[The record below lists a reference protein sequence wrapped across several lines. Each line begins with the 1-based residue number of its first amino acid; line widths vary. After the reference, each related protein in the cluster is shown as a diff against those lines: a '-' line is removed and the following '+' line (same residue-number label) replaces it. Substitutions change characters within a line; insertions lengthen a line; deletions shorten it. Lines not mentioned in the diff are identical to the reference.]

1 MNRSQVKSKDKE
13 VLRETAWKRQ
23 TERVFGIDFGTTNT
37 RIAYYDGERVLA
49 VTDRSGGTLST
60 QIPSAVA
67 YKNGKPVAYGNAAIK
82 AGELKDVCV
91 KTSLKW
97 LMDSEHPIDVGEQ
110 CLDPVDIAAD
120 FFKYLK
126 EVVKNAQLEEKELKR
141 VALTVPVNYT
151 YRARKNLCRA
161 VEKAG
166 IEIIAI
172 YHEPIAALYCDL
184 ELRRTPGLAAVFD
197 WGGGTLDVAIVHL
210 ENEWA
215 QVMSLD
221 GLRLGGDDFDR
232 TIINKAVA
240 DFYQKNIDL
249 PIEPEDLINHPL
261 QGYSLRRLAE
271 QAKIN
276 ISKTDKA
283 LFSQMNLVEKKSL
296 MYSFNRRDFEQWISF
311 DIDRAVGSVKRAI
324 KSAQIP
330 EARLNHILMSG
341 GTSNIPAVQ
350 LRIKQ
355 EFGADRTMTALANG
369 FSGKQQ
375 YDIANATAMGAAQL
389 ALNGAHPVF
398 ARDYGIRLADVSRNE
413 DLFYPIYRKGEQIR
427 FGQTHS
433 QSFYI
438 SNSKSGVAQLL
449 ICDRLDEE
457 LNEAGTLLKVL
468 TVPIEKN
475 ENHLD
480 LSFSMDKDLAL
491 KVSATGVLAKS
502 KPSES
507 SCVITNVNIGFRIP
521 GREKVSF
528 KDVIESTC

>member
-1 MNRSQVKSKDKE
+1 MNKSQIKSNAMGVQRKTAVKR
-13 VLRETAWKRQ
+13 VN
-23 TERVFGIDFGTTNT
+23 ERVFGIDFGTTNT
-37 RIAYYDGERVLA
+37 RIAYYDGERVIA
-49 VTDRSGGTLST
+49 VTARSGGTTST

-67 YKNGKPVAYGNAAIK
+67 YKNGRPVAYGNEALK
-82 AGELKDVCV
+82 AGELKDVYV

-97 LMDSEHPIDVGEQ
+97 LMDNEHPIDVGEH
-110 CLDPVDIAAD
+110 LIDPVDIAAD
-120 FFKYLK
+120 FFRYLK
-126 EVVKNAQLEEKELKR
+126 EVVKEAQLEEKELLR
-141 VALTVPVNYT
+141 AALTVPVNYT
-151 YRARKNLCRA
+151 YRARRNLCRA

-184 ELRRTPGLAAVFD
+184 ELRKTPGLAAVFD
-197 WGGGTLDVAIVHL
+197 WGGGTLDVALVHL

-215 QVMSLD
+215 QVLSLD

-232 TIINKAVA
+232 TIVNMAVA
-240 DFYQKNIDL
+240 DFYRKNNDL

-276 ISKTDKA
+276 VSKSEKA
-283 LFSQMNLVEKKSL
+283 LLTQMNLVEKKSL

-311 DIDRAVGSVKRAI
+311 ELDRAVSSLKRAI
-324 KSAQIP
+324 KSAKVP

-341 GTSNIPAVQ
+341 GTSNIPSVQ

-369 FSGKQQ
+369 FGGKR

-413 DLFYPIYRKGEQIR
+413 DLFYPIFRKGERIK
-427 FGQTHS
+427 FGQKHT

-438 SNSKSGVAQLL
+438 SNSRSGVAQLL

-468 TVPIEKN
+468 TVPIDRK

-480 LSFSMDKDLAL
+480 LSFSLDKDLAL
-491 KVSATGVLAKS
+491 KIVATGVLAKS
-502 KPSES
+502 KQRES
-507 SCVITNVNIGFRIP
+507 SCVITNINIGFKIP
-521 GREKVSF
+521 GREKVSLQDAV
-528 KDVIESTC
+528 KSTY

>member
-1 MNRSQVKSKDKE
+1 MNRLQVKSKDKE
-13 VLRETAWKRQ
+13 FLFKTAGKRL

-37 RIAYYDGERVLA
+37 RIAYYDGERVIA
-49 VTDRSGGTLST
+49 VAARSGGTTST

-67 YKNGKPVAYGNAAIK
+67 YKNGKPVAFGNAALK

-97 LMDSEHPIDVGEQ
+97 LMDNEHSIEVGEQ
-110 CLDPVDIAAD
+110 LIDPVDIAAD
-120 FFKYLK
+120 FFIYLK
-126 EVVKNAQLEEKELKR
+126 EVVKDAQLEDKELR
-141 VALTVPVNYT
+141 RAALTVPVNYT

-166 IEIIAI
+166 IEIVAI

-184 ELRRTPGLAAVFD
+184 ELRKTPGLAAVFD

-215 QVMSLD
+215 KVLSLD
-221 GLRLGGDDFDR
+221 GLKLGGDDFDR
-232 TIINKAVA
+232 TIVNKAVA

-249 PIEPEDLINHPL
+249 PIQPEDLINHPL
-261 QGYSLRRLAE
+261 QGYYIRRLAE

-276 ISKTDKA
+276 VSKTDKA
-283 LFSQMNLVEKKSL
+283 IISQVNLVEKKSL
-296 MYSFNRRDFEQWISF
+296 MYSFNRKEFEQWISF
-311 DIDRAVGSVKRAI
+311 DLERAVGSLKRAI
-324 KSAQIP
+324 KSAQVP

-369 FSGKQQ
+369 FGGKQQ
-375 YDIANATAMGAAQL
+375 YDIANATAIGAAQL

-413 DLFYPIYRKGEQIR
+413 DLFYPIYRKGEQIK
-427 FGQTHS
+427 FGQTHT
-433 QSFYI
+433 QSFSI
-438 SNSKSGVAQLL
+438 SNSRSGVAQML

-468 TVPIEKN
+468 AVPIDKN

-480 LSFSMDKDLAL
+480 LSFSIDKDLAL
-491 KVSATGVLAKS
+491 KVTATGVLAIS
-502 KPSES
+502 KQSES
-507 SCVITNVNIGFRIP
+507 SCVITNINIGFRIP
-521 GREKVSF
+521 GREKGF
-528 KDVIESTC
+528 QKDVVKSTY